1 MWSHVICKCSYLLCI
16 SRYEIMRSCWNFLP
30 EERLAFTTLVQN
42 ISQQLKVDDQKL
54 DEDSED
60 EYLKVQCT

>member
-1 MWSHVICKCSYLLCI
+1 
-16 SRYEIMRSCWNFLP
+16 MRSCWNFLP
-30 EERLAFTTLVQN
+30 EERPAFTTLVQN